1 MDDSKKSRCQ
11 KKLTGHQTSQSG
23 EGQQGM
29 SIGTFWRG
37 SVDSQVEWLM
47 IGWGSSLAASAKLW
61 VITLP
66 RRGNSGIEP
75 SPSSTTPKAR
85 WREDLWTLLLWFTG
99 RWAELSS
106 FGQGDEERI
115 VDVLVVGFLSSLQHL
130 KHTPQE
136 TETSTGNR
144 INASEMAV
152 LQTPDAPMIRFTLH
166 HGHLLDATM
175 GASSIDLKTRIIG
188 LNKPR
193 RSLRASS
200 KWLQV
205 QGSTVQPVL
214 YWRKCGYAR
223 VAGTFRWEPTR
234 MQEPS

>member
-1 MDDSKKSRCQ
+1 MDDDEKNQGARRNWLVRSEGQLSHRWSGSWSVGGALWLLRLNFEWDLLSRC
-11 KKLTGHQTSQSG
+11 
-23 EGQQGM
+23 
-29 SIGTFWRG
+29 
-37 SVDSQVEWLM
+37 
-47 IGWGSSLAASAKLW
+47 LAAG
-61 VITLP
+61 TLASNHRQSP
-66 RRGNSGIEP
+66 RRTRHGGLKSCEHSYFG
-75 SPSSTTPKAR
+75 
-85 WREDLWTLLLWFTG
+85 LLA
-99 RWAELSS
+99 AELSS

-130 KHTPQE
+130 KRTPQE

-205 QGSTVQPVL
+205 QGSTVQPAL

-223 VAGTFRWEPTR
+223 VAGTFRWEPAR